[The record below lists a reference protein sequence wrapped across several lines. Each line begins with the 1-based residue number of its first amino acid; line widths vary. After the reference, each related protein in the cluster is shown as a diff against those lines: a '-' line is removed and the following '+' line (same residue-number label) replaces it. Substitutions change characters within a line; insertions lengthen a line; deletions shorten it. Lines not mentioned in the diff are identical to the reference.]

1 MDKFNV
7 TTKLNVPFIEAFF
20 VGLAAGTS
28 AVLLKFGVEWLG
40 KFRLETAVE
49 YPSHIVLPLFGAVG
63 GFFAGLLVDKVAP
76 ETAGSGIP
84 QVKAA
89 LNRVRMTLDLRVAF
103 AKLLGGLMV
112 LGSGLFMGREG
123 PTVQLGAA
131 VAASL
136 TRRGKNAVSYRRQLI
151 AAGAGAGLAAAFNA
165 PIAGVVFVM
174 EELLKEVSA
183 ATILITLSACGG
195 AALVVNITSHYSHLP
210 KSELTVMPAVH
221 LIDLPYLLL
230 LGAVCAVMGCVFNA
244 SVIGSLNFYRRFKRI
259 PVSIKVALA
268 GLCTGFIVAALPPEF
283 HNYSNMRMLVVTGHV
298 NWLWVLIAFME
309 FFLLTLTA
317 YGAGAP
323 GGLFAPCL
331 VLGGTLG
338 YLIGMIEAAITGQG
352 SPETMALVGMG
363 AFFAGVGRVPL
374 TAITI
379 TFEITASFVLVT
391 PLMLACSLASFLGE
405 KILPDSIY
413 DRLMVWNGLNLRSQV
428 TEGGAE
434 QESRKSF
441 TLRAVDVMKYEADQT
456 LTGTTTVEQALNLF
470 RASTLRGLP
479 VVDKGKL
486 VGVITQ
492 TDLSSLIHMDN
503 PPANMLV
510 KDIMSSR
517 PVIVNPYD
525 SLEEILFLFTRYKFT
540 WLPVC
545 DHAGRFIGII
555 SQSDVVAAL
564 FTPEENPAA
573 AANNRDSSSKKGGS
587 NGVSDESKKNLEIS
601 KQPAAAN
608 EDTDNKRQEPEI
620 LPGAIQPNVRFATV
634 EQSRLEANAP
644 EAPNEIKN
652 DKSKNI

>member
-1 MDKFNV
+1 
-7 TTKLNVPFIEAFF
+7 VPFVEAFF
-20 VGLAAGTS
+20 VGLAAGSS
-28 AVLLKFGVEWLG
+28 AVILKFGVEWLG
-40 KFRLETAVE
+40 SLRLEIASQ
-49 YPSHIVLPLFGAVG
+49 YPIHIILPAFGAIG
-63 GFFAGLLVDKVAP
+63 GFLAGLLVDKVAP

-89 LNRVRMTLDLRVAF
+89 LNRVRMTLDLRVAV
-103 AKLLGGLMV
+103 AKLLGGMVV

-136 TRRGKNAVSYRRQLI
+136 TRRGKNAVRYRRQLI

-165 PIAGVVFVM
+165 PIAGVVFVV
-174 EELLKEVSA
+174 EELLKDVSA

-195 AALVVNITSHYSHLP
+195 AATILNVTSRYSHLP
-210 KSELTVMPAVH
+210 KSELTVTPAVH
-221 LIDLPYLLL
+221 LIDLPYLVL
-230 LGAVCAVMGCVFNA
+230 LGAICAVMGCIFNA
-244 SVIGSLNFYRRFKRI
+244 SVIGSLNFYQKFKYI

-268 GLCTGFIVAALPPEF
+268 GLCTGLIVATLPAEF
-283 HNYSNMRMLVVTGHV
+283 HNYANMRLLVVTGHV
-298 NWLWVLIAFME
+298 DWLWVLIAFLE

-338 YLIGMIEAAITGQG
+338 YLVGILEVAITGQG

-391 PLMLACSLASFLGE
+391 PLILACSIASFLGE

-413 DRLMVWNGLNLRSQV
+413 DRLMVWNGLHLRAQV
-428 TEGGAE
+428 SEGGEE

-441 TLRAVDVMKYEADQT
+441 TLRAVDVMKYAADQT
-456 LTGTTTVEQALNLF
+456 LAGDTTIDQALNLF

-486 VGVITQ
+486 VGILTQ
-492 TDLSSLIHMDN
+492 TDLGALIHMEN
-503 PPANMLV
+503 PPANMV
-510 KDIMSSR
+510 VADMMSTR

-525 SLEEILFLFTRYKFT
+525 SLEEILFLFTSYKFT

-545 DHAGRFIGII
+545 DEAGRFIGII
-555 SQSDVVAAL
+555 SQSDVVSAL
-564 FTPEENPAA
+564 FTPAESNEDPCTDD
-573 AANNRDSSSKKGGS
+573 ANGAEADTNEFSEAGKKNGRDSNQPDS
-587 NGVSDESKKNLEIS
+587 SDEDS
-601 KQPAAAN
+601 
-608 EDTDNKRQEPEI
+608 DNKPQNHE
-620 LPGAIQPNVRFATV
+620 LQLKALQPNVRFTP
-634 EQSRLEANAP
+634 EQVPISSKVADEQDIHQA
-644 EAPNEIKN
+644 E
-652 DKSKNI
+652 KSHSENS